1 MVKEGI
7 LFLHCAQCFTY
18 PAPLSILFPSSSLS
32 TIFIIFP
39 PPPQFYCFP
48 SSTSTSSFILY
59 IFPSTNTSTSYR
71 PYNHPTSTLLSTFFN
86 TASWIVKLYTTTTTT
101 FLLFSLHHHHTITT
115 ATTFLLFSLHRH
127 NHHFHCH
134 HISIVFPPP
143 GGGGGKTIRSRESGV
158 DYLRQLWQVHTV
170 LSDFLRKLLLQ
181 WN

>member
-1 MVKEGI
+1 MVKEWKSSFFYI
-7 LFLHCAQCFTY
+7 AHNVLLT
-18 PAPLSILFPSSSLS
+18 PLPCQFC
-32 TIFIIFP
+32 FP
-39 PPPQFYCFP
+39 PPPSPQFLSFSLLLHNFIVFP
-48 SSTSTSSFILY
+48 SPPPPPHLFY
-59 IFPSTNTSTSYR
+59 IFFHPQIHR
-71 PYNHPTSTLLSTFFN
+71 PPIDRTSTLHRPLIVN

-127 NHHFHCH
+127 HHHLHCH

-143 GGGGGKTIRSRESGV
+143 GGGGGKTIGSRESGV

>member
-1 MVKEGI
+1 MFYLPRSLVNFI
-7 LFLHCAQCFTY
+7 SLLLPLHNFY
-18 PAPLSILFPSSSLS
+18 HFPSSSTILLFSLLHLLIYSTYFSIHKYIDLLS
-32 TIFIIFP
+32 TVH
-39 PPPQFYCFP
+39 
-48 SSTSTSSFILY
+48 
-59 IFPSTNTSTSYR
+59 R
-71 PYNHPTSTLLSTFFN
+71 PYIDPSSTLLSTFFN

-127 NHHFHCH
+127 HHHLHCHHHHLHCH

-143 GGGGGKTIRSRESGV
+143 GCGGGKTIGSRESGV